1 MSLETVKELMKEAG
15 WGTLATTDGE
25 KVGCRPIGGW
35 TWVGDELWCA
45 TSRESDKVT
54 QLRKVPHAEYCFAD
68 KEGKH
73 VRIAGRCTISTD
85 NDEKLRL
92 YEAVPELKNYIQDPA
107 APQYVVIKMKPD
119 RIRMMAGTDLAY
131 QEIELA

>member
-45 TSRESDKVT
+45 MFQRERQGD
-54 QLRKVPHAEYCFAD
+54 
-68 KEGKH
+68 
-73 VRIAGRCTISTD
+73 
-85 NDEKLRL
+85 
-92 YEAVPELKNYIQDPA
+92 A
-107 APQYVVIKMKPD
+107 APKSPSCGI
-119 RIRMMAGTDLAY
+119 L
-131 QEIELA
+131 LH

>member
-1 MSLETVKELMKEAG
+1 M
-15 WGTLATTDGE
+15 
-25 KVGCRPIGGW
+25 
-35 TWVGDELWCA
+35 
-45 TSRESDKVT
+45 
-54 QLRKVPHAEYCFAD
+54 QLRKVPHAEYCFTD

-92 YEAVPELKNYIQDPA
+92 YKAVPELKNHIQDPA